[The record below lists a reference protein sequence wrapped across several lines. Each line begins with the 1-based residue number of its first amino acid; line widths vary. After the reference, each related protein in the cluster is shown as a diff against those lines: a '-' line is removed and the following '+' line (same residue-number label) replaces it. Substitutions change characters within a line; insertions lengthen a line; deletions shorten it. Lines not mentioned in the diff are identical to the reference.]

1 MQLYLIRHA
10 ESENNARPGH
20 LRVEDPAITPTGQLQ
35 AKHLADWLAS
45 LHFDLLVTSPFL
57 RTLQTTRAVL
67 DRSRCAIEIWH
78 DVYERGGCYRGF
90 GDDACEGGPGLG
102 LAELRALMPE
112 ATIDTSILDT
122 GWWGS
127 RSRETHAE
135 AVARAELVEQRF
147 IETLQRCEILVA
159 VIHADFKRLLLT
171 QMLRGITDASAL
183 GPMRNTGIT
192 KVDYDGTKWKL
203 DWFNSVSHLPS
214 QLITGI
220 E

>member
-20 LRVEDPAITPTGQLQ
+20 LRVEDPAITATGQLQ
-35 AKHLADWLAS
+35 AKHLAQWLTT
-45 LHFDLLVTSPFL
+45 LKFDLLVTSPFL

-67 DRSRCAIEIWH
+67 EHSSCATEIWH
-78 DVYERGGCYRGF
+78 DVFERGGCYRGF

-102 LAELRALMPE
+102 LGDLRRLMPE
-112 ATIDTSILDT
+112 ATIDTSILET

-127 RSRETHAE
+127 RRRETHQE
-135 AVARAELVEQRF
+135 AVARAELVEKRF
-147 IETLQRCEILVA
+147 IQTLQRCEVLVA

-171 QMLRGITDASAL
+171 QMLRGITDATAL

-192 KVDYDGTKWKL
+192 KVDYDGAKWKL
-203 DWFNSVSHLPS
+203 IGSTAFRIFPAS
-214 QLITGI
+214 
-220 E
+220 